1 MNPYSAQT
9 MNFLRSNWVGRL
21 TGLAMLAAL
30 LGPSTSCTTQQNT
43 GTSPAYLIINSLLA
57 ASGAD
62 PDQLSGDLASDVLT
76 NGGIFADPGTVL
88 MELALKDPGSS
99 NTPSKPTSMNFITV
113 TRYRV
118 EYIRSDGRNTP
129 GVDVPFPFES
139 ALTFN
144 VNEEDGGG
152 GSFTIVRVQA
162 KMEAPLMALRQPNGL
177 PAGGAVAIS
186 TIARVTFYGT
196 DQAGRAVSVT
206 GQIGV
211 NFADWADPAGSQQ

>member
-9 MNFLRSNWVGRL
+9 LNLLRSTWVGRL
-21 TGLAMLAAL
+21 TGLALLATL
-30 LGPSTSCTTQQNT
+30 LVPSANCTSQQNT

-57 ASGAD
+57 ASGAE
-62 PDQLSGDLASDVLT
+62 PDEVSGDLASDVLT

-88 MELALKDPGSS
+88 MELALKDPGSQ
-99 NTPSKPTSMNFITV
+99 NTPNKPTSMNFITV

-118 EYIRSDGRNTP
+118 EYVRSDGRNTP

-139 ALTFN
+139 AITFN

-152 GSFTIVRVQA
+152 GSFTLVRVQA
-162 KMEAPLMALRQPNGL
+162 KMESPLMALRQPNGF
-177 PAGGAVAIS
+177 PAGGAIAIS
-186 TIARVTFYGT
+186 TMARVTFYGT

-211 NFADWADPAGSQQ
+211 NFADWADPSGGQQ